1 MLVKVLTD
9 RGFHVRPSV
18 RLAQIINNLKPKVY
32 FKKKNDAMKR
42 IETAIDILSLRVQQG
57 ENIEIILQ
65 PHCQVAAS
73 KILHEIQVINS
84 SSYS

>member
-18 RLAQIINNLKPKVY
+18 QLASIISKLKPRVF
-32 FKKKNDAMKR
+32 FKKKNQNKKK
-42 IETAIDILSLRVQQG
+42 IETAIDILNLHVEKG
-57 ENIEIILQ
+57 ENIEIILE
-65 PHCQVAAS
+65 PHCHVAAS
-73 KILHEIQVINS
+73 KILHEIQTINS